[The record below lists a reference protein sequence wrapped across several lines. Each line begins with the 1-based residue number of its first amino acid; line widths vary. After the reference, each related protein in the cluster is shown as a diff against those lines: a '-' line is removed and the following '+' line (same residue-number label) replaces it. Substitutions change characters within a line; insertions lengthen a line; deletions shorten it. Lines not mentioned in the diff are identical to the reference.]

1 MTDGRASA
9 TSVVVL
15 VLDYGSSSAGGGPEA
30 QTLGTGAAVVYTD
43 GRKIEGTWTR
53 DNPTDPFTLE
63 AIGQPIL
70 LAPGRTW
77 VELVDE
83 QHNLADG

>member
-1 MTDGRASA
+1 MYS
-9 TSVVVL
+9 
-15 VLDYGSSSAGGGPEA
+15 
-30 QTLGTGAAVVYTD
+30 D
-43 GRKIEGTWTR
+43 GRKIEGTWSR

-63 AIGQPIL
+63 ANGQPIL